1 MRRVRGKFLQLTPD
15 LYEYVVEHGARR
27 DGTLRDVERT
37 TEALGSVAAMQTAA
51 DEGAFLTLLARL
63 VGSRRAVEV
72 GTFTGY
78 SAVCLARG
86 LAPGGSLLC
95 CELSEEYA
103 ATARRNVDAAGVGD
117 RIEIRT
123 GPALDTLSALPRDEE
138 IDLAFI
144 DADKAGY
151 SDYVEEL
158 LSRLRPGGL
167 LVLDNVLLGGRV
179 LAPAA
184 DDEAA
189 LAVAALNE
197 RLAADERVDI
207 TMLPIADGVTLLR
220 KR

>member
-123 GPALDTLSALPRDEE
+123 GPALDTLRALPRDEE

-144 DADKAGY
+144 DADKVGY
-151 SDYVEEL
+151 SNYVEEL

-184 DDEAA
+184 DDDVA
-189 LAVAALNE
+189 LAMAALNE
-197 RLAADERVDI
+197 RLVADERVDI
-207 TMLPIADGVTLLR
+207 AMLPFADGVTLLR